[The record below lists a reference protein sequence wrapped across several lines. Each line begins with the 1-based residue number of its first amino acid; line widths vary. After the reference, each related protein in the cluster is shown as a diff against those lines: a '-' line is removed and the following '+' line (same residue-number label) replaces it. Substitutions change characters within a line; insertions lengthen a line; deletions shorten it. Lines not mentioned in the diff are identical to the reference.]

1 MSPRPGSPPRP
12 RGSRT
17 RSLGLTSLGFFALF
31 GATALVG
38 SSLASC
44 DGGSDAA
51 PAPGPTAG
59 GAGGGGAGGGGN
71 AGTSAGGAAGSPT
84 GGASGAPSTS
94 FCGTD
99 GVSKGPWVVGADETT
114 ARIRWESCV
123 RGNDDVVF
131 TPEGGGEARTALATT
146 STYEVKSEYKS
157 FLQTVPRDLPG
168 VWTMHEAK
176 LEGLS
181 AGTCYRYEVAGSKT
195 DGGRFCTARP
205 SGQPLTFLAIGD
217 TNPGLNDSTTRI
229 LKAVLPQNPDF
240 TIHQGD
246 MQYYDSGF
254 ETYASW
260 FPLMQPLLSQ
270 GAILPALGNHEL
282 EKPDELEAYY
292 ERFFGRSGED
302 IGKSYYRFASA
313 GLHFFSLD
321 TEQSIA
327 PESEQ
332 GAWLTAGLV
341 AAKSQPGFIGS
352 IVFMHRPFATCG
364 ESGQLTEDRLA
375 YAPTFQ
381 ENGVRLIVAGHAH
394 GYERFVFGDLTYV
407 VTGGGGGLMGDPDE
421 NKDRAECASRVAS
434 AAKYHAIGF
443 KLEGK
448 IIQAD
453 VVDLKGE
460 SLDTFEIAMP

>member
-1 MSPRPGSPPRP
+1 MSPSPTPP
-12 RGSRT
+12 AT
-17 RSLGLTSLGFFALF
+17 RSFPRRLALTSLGLL
-31 GATALVG
+31 GLVG
-38 SSLASC
+38 AAVLAASTVASC
-44 DGGSDAA
+44 GGGSSAA
-51 PAPGPTAG
+51 PPGPVA
-59 GAGGGGAGGGGN
+59 
-71 AGTSAGGAAGSPT
+71 SGGAAGSGNAGGGGTAT
-84 GGASGAPSTS
+84 GGAAGNTTGGSAGQAGAPSTS

-99 GVSKGPWVVGADETT
+99 GVSKGPWIVAADETS
-114 ARIRWESCV
+114 ARVRWESCV
-123 RGNDDVVF
+123 AGSNQVDF
-131 TPEGGGEARTALATT
+131 APEGGGDPKTAIATT

-157 FLQTVPRDLPG
+157 FIQTIPRDLPG

-181 AGTCYRYEVAGSKT
+181 AGSCYKYSVAGSAS
-195 DGGRFCTARP
+195 DSGRFCTARP

-229 LKAVLPQNPDF
+229 LKAVLPDNPDF

-260 FPLMQPLLSQ
+260 FPLMAPLLRQ
-270 GAILPALGNHEL
+270 GALLPALGNHES

-302 IGKSYYRFASA
+302 IGKSYYRFTSA

-321 TEQSIA
+321 TEQSIK
-327 PESEQ
+327 PGSEQ
-332 GAWLTAGLV
+332 GDWLTAGLV
-341 AAKSQPGFIGS
+341 AAKAKPGFIGS
-352 IVFMHRPFATCG
+352 VVFMHRPFATCG
-364 ESGQLTEDRLA
+364 ESGQLTEERLA
-375 YAPTFQ
+375 FAQTFQ
-381 ENGVRLIVAGHAH
+381 DNGVRLIVAGHAH

-421 NKDRAECASRVAS
+421 NKDRPECASRVAS
-434 AAKYHAIGF
+434 AAAYHGVTF

-448 IIQAD
+448 KIAAKVI
-453 VVDLKGE
+453 DLKGVTI
-460 SLDTFEIAMP
+460 DTFAITQP